1 MCAMRVLFPLFFLP
15 FMERAVYFVHSD
27 LRNALNPGLG
37 VGCVLLDGAGAL
49 KRAGVGPGFSA
60 RALIASSTPTI
71 NFTMTCTPASNLI
84 YSNKLTIKSVIIRK
98 VDTLLSTGST
108 LLIVDIRILVEH
120 YWAAVTI

>member
-1 MCAMRVLFPLFFLP
+1 M
-15 FMERAVYFVHSD
+15 Y
-27 LRNALNPGLG
+27 
-37 VGCVLLDGAGAL
+37 
-49 KRAGVGPGFSA
+49 
-60 RALIASSTPTI
+60 TPRRTR
-71 NFTMTCTPASNLI
+71 ASNLI

>member
-71 NFTMTCTPASNLI
+71 NFTMTCTPLDE
-84 YSNKLTIKSVIIRK
+84 LVRVI
-98 VDTLLSTGST
+98 
-108 LLIVDIRILVEH
+108 
-120 YWAAVTI
+120 

>member
-1 MCAMRVLFPLFFLP
+1 MRVLFPLFFLP

>member
-1 MCAMRVLFPLFFLP
+1 MITPEDVHGDGDGMV
-15 FMERAVYFVHSD
+15 AVI
-27 LRNALNPGLG
+27 PGE
-37 VGCVLLDGAGAL
+37 VMA
-49 KRAGVGPGFSA
+49 K
-60 RALIASSTPTI
+60 
-71 NFTMTCTPASNLI
+71 ASNLI